1 MRSLVALVLM
11 CVGCVSTA
19 PPVVKRPEVAEQT
32 DQKPAL
38 VRLPL
43 CAGHELVLLDE
54 PSVAALISTRD
65 AYIAAMTPLDRRLR
79 AGKKAAVDEA
89 SYLAFAREQA
99 RGFEASQIEK
109 LRGTARQV
117 GDVLDALGLARWLPA
132 EIQLGQTT
140 GAEEGLSP
148 SFDLSYTR
156 SGVIYVNARAID
168 LLSRQLLLH
177 ELFHVMAATHP
188 ELRDALYRALGF
200 EKVNVVDYLPEID
213 GVRMTMPEVLRA
225 EYGIRVTYAGAPVQA
240 IPIAASSVLEPQQ
253 PMIDLLMTRWV
264 ILDQHGAAVALATE
278 SELSGLVEQIGLNA
292 PVQSGPEEILAENF
306 VILALGTTPRSP
318 EVTARM
324 RALLAGP

>member
-1 MRSLVALVLM
+1 MG
-11 CVGCVSTA
+11 VGCASKA
-19 PPVVKRPEVAEQT
+19 PPAVQRPGIVAEA
-32 DQKPAL
+32 DDKPAL

-54 PSVAALISTRD
+54 PSAAALISTRD

-79 AGKKAAVDEA
+79 AGKKAPVDDA
-89 SYLAFAREQA
+89 AYLAFAREQA
-99 RGFEASQIEK
+99 RGFTPAQIEK
-109 LRGTARQV
+109 LKGVASQV
-117 GDVLDALGLARWLPA
+117 GDVLDALGFARWLPA

-188 ELRDALYRALGF
+188 ALRDALYRALGF
-200 EKVNVVDYLPEID
+200 EKVNVVDYPPEIE

-225 EYGIRVTYAGAPVQA
+225 EYGIRVTHAGMPVLA

-253 PMIDLLMTRWV
+253 PMIDVLMTRWV
-264 ILDQHGAAVALATE
+264 IVDQRGAAVALATE
-278 SELSGLVEQIGLNA
+278 GELGGLAEQVGLNA

-306 VILALGTTPRSP
+306 VTLVLGTTPRSP
-318 EVTARM
+318 DVIARM